1 MTEERI
7 KKMLKSRYDGEA
19 WGALIAVTFVGL
31 VISFFGGPGFLVA
44 GFLCGLFFFIA
55 VKKANKIDINRLD
68 YSRLFLIYPNKDVL
82 IKVMDEVVDHP
93 IFKVKGT
100 NISEH
105 FILYGDLYECIIRL
119 CDVVGINNTELNTV
133 YSRID
138 IEDRFGQKKKIKIET
153 PKAKEIYEY
162 LSENCENAVVGA
174 NITFDE
180 GDYSKKSIDY
190 DSELTEEYCFYE
202 SKGKKKE
209 TKKVIEDK
217 KEEAKEEFKEKKTT
231 KKEENGKT
239 KKSVKV
245 KVNEKKESLD
255 MDKKYDNLKKLKELL
270 DNDIITKEEYEKE
283 KKKILDD

>member
-1 MTEERI
+1 
-7 KKMLKSRYDGEA
+7 
-19 WGALIAVTFVGL
+19 
-31 VISFFGGPGFLVA
+31 
-44 GFLCGLFFFIA
+44 
-55 VKKANKIDINRLD
+55 
-68 YSRLFLIYPNKDVL
+68 
-82 IKVMDEVVDHP
+82 MDEVVDHP
-93 IFKVKGT
+93 IFKAKGT

-202 SKGKKKE
+202 SKGKKKKKE
-209 TKKVIEDK
+209 TKKVE
-217 KEEAKEEFKEKKTT
+217 KEEKKDEIVEEV
-231 KKEENGKT
+231 EEKT
-239 KKSVKV
+239 KKS
-245 KVNEKKESLD
+245 SD
-255 MDKKYDNLKKLKELL
+255 MDKKYNDLKKLKELL
-270 DNDIITKEEYEKE
+270 DDDIITQEDYDKE
-283 KKKILDD
+283 KAKILSD